1 VVVEADFVAA
11 DKYTPKAPAPA
22 KPKAVSRF
30 DQAAGA
36 ADAKTPTSTGKHML
50 SCGTESTACTMSNLG
65 LEKSIATMCETL
77 GDELA
82 AMSRDSLFTDRST
95 QSQTPSCTSDYTSA
109 RTKDFFWD
117 VPWGNVPCNRLAT
130 ITMQPAPYKGGL
142 LGGSSKLA
150 ALAAKRK
157 QKQQE
162 EAAAKADGAAN
173 GHTADKAVE
182 LLDRLN
188 IRENTAPASVRD
200 DAKPRY
206 PRKRAETPPM
216 PEPEAV
222 EDEPIPEPQGI
233 RIEFPNLRAKQP
245 SMFGA
250 ILCGSPLGEPH
261 DQPVEK
267 ALSSFPLP
275 YANAKAFTDADP
287 FSKPSPD
294 DLVRQAQARSAGAG
308 R

>member
-1 VVVEADFVAA
+1 
-11 DKYTPKAPAPA
+11 
-22 KPKAVSRF
+22 
-30 DQAAGA
+30 
-36 ADAKTPTSTGKHML
+36 
-50 SCGTESTACTMSNLG
+50 
-65 LEKSIATMCETL
+65 
-77 GDELA
+77 
-82 AMSRDSLFTDRST
+82 
-95 QSQTPSCTSDYTSA
+95 
-109 RTKDFFWD
+109 
-117 VPWGNVPCNRLAT
+117 
-130 ITMQPAPYKGGL
+130 
-142 LGGSSKLA
+142 LA

-162 EAAAKADGAAN
+162 EAAAKAEAAAN
-173 GHTADKAVE
+173 EDTAEKAVE

-188 IRENTAPASVRD
+188 IRENPAPAPIRD
-200 DAKPRY
+200 DTKPRY
-206 PRKRAETPPM
+206 PRKRAETPPL

-233 RIEFPNLRAKQP
+233 RVEFPNLRAKQP

-250 ILCGSPLGEPH
+250 ILCGTPPDEPH
-261 DQPVEK
+261 DQHVEN
-267 ALSSFPLP
+267 ALNSFPLP

>member
-1 VVVEADFVAA
+1 MRFL
-11 DKYTPKAPAPA
+11 DKYAPKAPTPA

-36 ADAKTPTSTGKHML
+36 ADARTPTSTGKHML
-50 SCGTESTACTMSNLG
+50 ICGTESTARTMSSLAMGGNG
-65 LEKSIATMCETL
+65 ESIASLCETL
-77 GDELA
+77 RGELA
-82 AMSRDSLFTDRST
+82 AMSRESPATSQATRS
-95 QSQTPSCTSDYTSA
+95 QAPLCASDYTSA

-117 VPWGNVPCNRLAT
+117 VPWGNVPSGRLAT
-130 ITMQPAPYKGGL
+130 ITAQPAPYKGGL

-162 EAAAKADGAAN
+162 AAAKADAAAN
-173 GHTADKAVE
+173 GHAADKAVA

-188 IRENTAPASVRD
+188 IRENHASAPIRD
-200 DAKPRY
+200 DTKPRY
-206 PRKRAETPPM
+206 PRRRSETPPP
-216 PEPEAV
+216 PEPDTV
-222 EDEPIPEPQGI
+222 EEEPITEPQGTH
-233 RIEFPNLRAKQP
+233 IEFPNLRAKQP

-250 ILCGSPLGEPH
+250 VLCGSPLDEPKKQH
-261 DQPVEK
+261 VES
-267 ALSSFPLP
+267 ALSTFPLP
-275 YANAKAFTDADP
+275 YANTKAFTDADP